1 MHVNIDRPEM
11 ESFKPHKSVD
21 YWYKRSTSKYRD
33 GKAHTRQP
41 AYGSMPH
48 GKPGPKPKQ
57 TILNF
62 VAI

>member
-1 MHVNIDRPEM
+1 M

-33 GKAHTRQP
+33 GKAHTKQP
-41 AYGSMPH
+41 AYRSMPH
-48 GKPGPKPKQ
+48 EKPGK
-57 TILNF
+57 LNF